1 MTKLEEKLI
10 ELGYEYAS
18 PNGYYSRLKND
29 YVMRYEKDTK
39 EDYQIIID
47 LDYKTKTKI
56 IDCYISLSI
65 LRPKDIDN
73 LQQAFDEMKKD
84 LEVLRN
90 VEIER

>member
-1 MTKLEEKLI
+1 MTKLEEKLL

-29 YVMRYEKDTK
+29 YVMRYEKDTE

-56 IDCYISLSI
+56 IDYYISLSI
-65 LRPKDIDN
+65 LRPKDMDN
-73 LQQAFDEMKKD
+73 LQQAFNIMQKD
-84 LEVLRN
+84 LEVLK
-90 VEIER
+90 EYE